1 MRNQQALH
9 VLRVGLG
16 ITFLWIGVL
25 IFRDPQFWSGFIQP
39 WAADLIPVPLESA
52 MISTAILDVLIGL
65 LLLVDV
71 LTWVAA
77 LVATIHLAV
86 VLITVGI
93 DVVTVRDIG
102 LLAGTLA
109 LAWARAPK
117 RFSKQDQPHQ

>member
-1 MRNQQALH
+1 MLNQQALH

-25 IFRDPQFWSGFIQP
+25 IFRDPEFWSGFLQP
-39 WAADLIPVPLESA
+39 WVANLLPISVESA
-52 MISTAILDVLIGL
+52 MISTAILDVLVGL

-71 LTWVAA
+71 LTLVAA
-77 LVATIHLAV
+77 LVATIHLTI

-109 LAWARAPK
+109 LVWARAP
-117 RFSKQDQPHQ
+117 RRVSKF

>member
-39 WAADLIPVPLESA
+39 WVANLIPVPLESA
-52 MISTAILDVLIGL
+52 MISTAILDVLVGL

-71 LTWVAA
+71 FTWAAA
-77 LVATIHLAV
+77 LVATIHLTT
-86 VLITVGI
+86 VLIGVGI

-109 LAWARAPK
+109 LVWARAP
-117 RFSKQDQPHQ
+117 RRTSK

>member
-16 ITFLWIGVL
+16 ITFLWVGVL

-39 WAADLIPVPLESA
+39 W
-52 MISTAILDVLIGL
+52 
-65 LLLVDV
+65 
-71 LTWVAA
+71 VAA
-77 LVATIHLAV
+77 LVATIHLTI

-109 LAWARAPK
+109 LVWAKLPK
-117 RFSKQDQPHQ
+117 RQQK